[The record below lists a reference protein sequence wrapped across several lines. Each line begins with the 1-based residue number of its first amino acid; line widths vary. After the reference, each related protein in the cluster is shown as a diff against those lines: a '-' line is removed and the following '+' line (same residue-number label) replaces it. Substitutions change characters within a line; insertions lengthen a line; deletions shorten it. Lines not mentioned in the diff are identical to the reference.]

1 MEIENYISEFS
12 EKGYVI
18 IPIKKN
24 NEFIKSRRFISDFLR
39 NKYDK
44 KGSDEEIL
52 NNSHSFIENI
62 SESKVNE
69 LVLSVISEFK
79 KKFKMD
85 EIVFKSSKEFL
96 TSLLGSDIASQKNP
110 NIVFQHPKSLRTSE
124 LHRDAPGNSFFE
136 IVSWVPLVDCFSTK
150 SFYILDKQCSES
162 LKQKHIN
169 DNYENWSE
177 LRREAIKYGTHLE
190 IKYGH
195 ALFFWSGLLHG
206 SVMNETN
213 ESRWSYN
220 VRFKNLFAPSGL
232 KEPLAFYRVLSKSS
246 ITEMALKEII

>member
-1 MEIENYISEFS
+1 MEIKNYLSEFA

-24 NEFIKSRRFISDFLR
+24 DELIKSRGFIANLIR
-39 NKYDK
+39 NKYNK

-52 NNSHSFIENI
+52 NNCHSFIENI

-69 LVLSVISEFK
+69 LVLKVISEFK

-85 EIVFKSSKEFL
+85 EIIFNSSKEFL

-110 NIVFQHPKSLRTSE
+110 NIVFQHPNSLRTSE

-150 SFYILDKQCSES
+150 SFYILDKRSSES
-162 LKQKHIN
+162 LRQKHKN
-169 DNYENWSE
+169 NHYESWSD
-177 LRREAIKYGTHLE
+177 LRNQAIQDGNHLE
-190 IKYGH
+190 IKYGY
-195 ALFFWSGLLHG
+195 ALFFWSGLMHG
-206 SVMNETN
+206 SVTNKTN

-246 ITEMALKEII
+246 ITEMAMKEII